1 MTWGCK
7 QDRAISFALPK
18 VDRWRL
24 PPLPATPEG
33 DDSVR
38 EAAKVCPQQPLAGR
52 PDPRQTFTAHQI
64 THRGRLERLLL
75 RKLGS
80 TRSDSCG
87 SAARLGLA
95 KPNDRSRCPA
105 AVHGAEPGGGCGS
118 SIDRPLRGFI
128 AGKRSVNLRCLEA
141 ADRHLLLR
149 PVAVCHALAKRTVA
163 TMVARS
169 HPRFAELTKK
179 SGRTR
184 NARARPVEES
194 IRDAGPWR
202 SRLPAGVSGANFL
215 NASLRRCS
223 LSSSQR
229 PNTQRTDCR

>member
-95 KPNDRSRCPA
+95 KPNDRSRCAA

-118 SIDRPLRGFI
+118 GHDR
-128 AGKRSVNLRCLEA
+128 
-141 ADRHLLLR
+141 R
-149 PVAVCHALAKRTVA
+149 P
-163 TMVARS
+163 
-169 HPRFAELTKK
+169 AELTAAEQPLTV
-179 SGRTR
+179 GRPEAAPRHRVQPTLSR
-184 NARARPVEES
+184 SSLVLFACRIAATHQP
-194 IRDAGPWR
+194 R
-202 SRLPAGVSGANFL
+202 SRVWFPWPGQWRPMPGYPERPIAVHAPIPERPSRILPGREGAALCPHRTKHRAFIDDL
-215 NASLRRCS
+215 ERLRKH
-223 LSSSQR
+223 L
-229 PNTQRTDCR
+229 